1 MARIMINRG
10 RMLAA
15 MTLFAASA
23 ANFGDPLLCL
33 VLDFVS
39 ALTLIIGDIDVYAS
53 NFCIASNESHHKN
66 MLKST

>member
-23 ANFGDPLLCL
+23 AFPGAAARAEGN
-33 VLDFVS
+33 VWY
-39 ALTLIIGDIDVYAS
+39 AKAS
-53 NFCIASNESHHKN
+53 NYGREDLTGRAEEHAWCT
-66 MLKST
+66 L